1 MKALLEKLSEGGKR
15 TSSHVQAIK
24 KVHTLLYSTYVYL
37 CTVYRVHV
45 LNGVAGGP
53 LAYAA
58 VHGGHAEPGE
68 VNPHHLTEKKI
79 FFTEE
84 TSKVVADSWG
94 QNFSNS
100 LPC

>member
-1 MKALLEKLSEGGKR
+1 M
-15 TSSHVQAIK
+15 
-24 KVHTLLYSTYVYL
+24 YS
-37 CTVYRVHV
+37 VHV

-79 FFTEE
+79 FLQKRPQR
-84 TSKVVADSWG
+84 S
-94 QNFSNS
+94 S
-100 LPC
+100 LILGDRISQIPCRASYFASGPRNYAT

>member
-1 MKALLEKLSEGGKR
+1 M
-15 TSSHVQAIK
+15 
-24 KVHTLLYSTYVYL
+24 YS
-37 CTVYRVHV
+37 VHV

-79 FFTEE
+79 FFTVD

-100 LPC
+100 LPCLLFCIRTTKLCHLITKYFRSEQFLKLTFSR